1 MNIRENSLISITN
14 NLNST
19 HKIIDCVNSKN
30 FFLSNIILNNPLK
43 LLNLKKNISGLVNK
57 FNLIETQNLYISNT
71 NSFLSDIILPLNIS
85 QNYIKLEDGINDY
98 LPFSL
103 VQNPIIKKLLK
114 PIITKIT
121 GTQKFYFPN
130 KKKII

>member
-1 MNIRENSLISITN
+1 M
-14 NLNST
+14 
-19 HKIIDCVNSKN
+19 
-30 FFLSNIILNNPLK
+30 K

-130 KKKII
+130 KKKIIYSYFFFQKKLIFIKKKFHF